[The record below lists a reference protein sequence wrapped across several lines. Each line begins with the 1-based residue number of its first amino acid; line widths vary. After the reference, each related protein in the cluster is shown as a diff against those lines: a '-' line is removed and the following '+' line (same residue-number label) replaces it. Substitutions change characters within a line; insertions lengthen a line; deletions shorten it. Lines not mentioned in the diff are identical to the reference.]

1 MELRIDLQGLAVNEL
16 ADVLKGQADA
26 LAASSAKLMRKW
38 GLPPLYGSHIRPQLD
53 PDHGSGVER
62 FRLPIQTFR
71 QGWGDCDALS
81 VYRAAERIA
90 AGQHGSVRIDW
101 TGPEMHARVRL
112 SPTVIEDPWKIIE
125 QWQQQN
131 GARAR

>member
-38 GLPPLYGSHIRPQLD
+38 GFGAA
-53 PDHGSGVER
+53 R